1 MKKKRSLSQ
10 LAQHWKTLQRP
21 SWFTKRLPEHLC
33 IHVFLSTLIN
43 VILLS
48 GSSVSF
54 AANDQ
59 TRIAIAIDPEG
70 QSCVLGGGVNGTLQ
84 SAGLISKLLK
94 PQQDF
99 RLYNLRGRQSTVL
112 WPIGPPKKI
121 ENNTCNPHF
130 RQQLSLMVSE
140 IGEAQV
146 AIFDSDGNK
155 LVAVLPKVLEIMN
168 TDNEKYSKVLAT
180 FLNGQKLGDAPVK
193 IKQLIRTDLEG
204 DGNYEVIIN
213 AINTERGQDRKG
225 EYSIVLIVRDVGGKQ
240 VIEAIQNEI
249 TLEDS
254 DLPAALWENTI
265 AAIADVN
272 GDGKMEIMMFG
283 QFYHGQGW
291 DLITDKNFSAE
302 RPIICGCGG

>member
-1 MKKKRSLSQ
+1 ML
-10 LAQHWKTLQRP
+10 
-21 SWFTKRLPEHLC
+21 
-33 IHVFLSTLIN
+33 
-43 VILLS
+43 
-48 GSSVSF
+48 F
-54 AANDQ
+54 AASDQ

-70 QSCVLGGGVNGTLQ
+70 QSCVLGGGTNGKLA
-84 SAGLISKLLK
+84 SADFISKLLK
-94 PQQDF
+94 PRQDF

-112 WPIGPPKKI
+112 WPIGPAKKI
-121 ENNTCNPHF
+121 ESNTCTPHF
-130 RQQLSLMVSE
+130 RQQLSLMASE

-155 LVAVLPKVLEIMN
+155 NMAILPKVLEIMN
-168 TDNEKYSKVLAT
+168 TDNAKYSKILAT
-180 FLNGQKLGDAPVK
+180 FLKAQKLGDAPVK

-204 DGNYEVIIN
+204 DGSDEVIIN
-213 AINTERGQDRKG
+213 AINTERGQDRKN
-225 EYSIVLIVRDVGGKQ
+225 EYSIVLIVRNVNGKQ
-240 VIEAIQNEI
+240 VVEAIQNEI

-291 DLITDKNFSAE
+291 DLITDQNFSSE
-302 RPIICGCGG
+302 RPVICGCGG

>member
-1 MKKKRSLSQ
+1 MLFSALVS
-10 LAQHWKTLQRP
+10 
-21 SWFTKRLPEHLC
+21 
-33 IHVFLSTLIN
+33 

-54 AANDQ
+54 AKSDQ

-70 QSCVLGGGVNGTLQ
+70 QSCVLGGGTNNNLA
-84 SAGLISKLLK
+84 SADFISRLLK
-94 PQQDF
+94 PRQDF
-99 RLYNLRGRQSTVL
+99 RLYNLRGRQNTVL
-112 WPIGPPKKI
+112 WPIGPVKKI

-155 LVAVLPKVLEIMN
+155 NIAILPKVLEIMN
-168 TDNEKYSKVLAT
+168 TDDAKYSKILAT
-180 FLNGQKLGDAPVK
+180 FLKAQKLDDAPIK
-193 IKQLIRTDLEG
+193 ITQLIRTDLEG
-204 DGNYEVIIN
+204 DGSNEILIN
-213 AINTERGQDRKG
+213 AINTERGQDRKN
-225 EYSIVLIVRDVGGKQ
+225 EYSIVLIVREVNGKQ

-272 GDGKMEIMMFG
+272 ADGKMEIMMFG

-291 DLITDKNFSAE
+291 DLVTDKNFSSE
-302 RPIICGCGG
+302 RPVICGCGG